1 MRFKKSKRG
10 WDLSR
15 RSFLSR
21 HSLASVCFF
30 PTGRVQLAQHASETY
45 LGFLASPC
53 CTRDRSRSCGVPLY
67 FHFRC
72 FPRGA
77 VSPYI
82 YLIAP
87 RTTSRS
93 SISLPSTLLPHLHTV
108 GRAHFAPPLYGQFPS
123 PLWRILEIIKSSLS
137 QDWLLCLESACAAA
151 QILLAPSPP
160 PPSPLLLSLS
170 FLSFSLTVV

>member
-1 MRFKKSKRG
+1 M
-10 WDLSR
+10 
-15 RSFLSR
+15 RSFTPILSFT
-21 HSLASVCFF
+21 SFTCLCLFF

-160 PPSPLLLSLS
+160 PPPPLLLSLF
-170 FLSFSLTVV
+170 FLFLWQLYNARESNE